1 MKLLDVISR
10 IDELDEDETIFL
22 RPPWTEDSSAI
33 VAYESADGGLPA
45 EAQEHGLGYFV
56 EVAIAREIL
65 EDWEA
70 TCPTPPTVSERC
82 ARLIQYAVTDA

>member
-1 MKLLDVISR
+1 MKLHDVISR
-10 IDELDEDETIFL
+10 IDELDEDDTIFL
-22 RPPWTEDSSAI
+22 RPPWTEDSPAM
-33 VAYESADGGLPA
+33 VAFESDDGGLPA
-45 EAQEHGLGYFV
+45 EAEEHGLGYFV

-70 TCPTPPTVSERC
+70 TRPTPPTVSERC